1 MGAVSG
7 RSGWCRVARRVPM
20 ASDRS
25 FALALACLLVVYN
38 NVVQWTPGHQSLYV
52 PVNLALAGALV
63 ATARRRGL
71 TWDELGL
78 SPKTARRGAVCG
90 VTVAAAVAVGYAAVL
105 LSPWQGALEDDR
117 YGALGPSRLLYVT
130 LVRVPL
136 GTVVLEEVAFRAVLL
151 AATARAWS
159 LRTAVVVSSSLFGL
173 WHVRP
178 TLSALEINGV
188 ESLTGQVA
196 SVAGAVAFTT
206 LAGALFCWLRL
217 RSGSLVAP
225 VVLHTATNSLGVL
238 ATFLAHRW

>member
-1 MGAVSG
+1 MHMSGAK
-7 RSGWCRVARRVPM
+7 RVHGA
-20 ASDRS
+20 DRG
-25 FALALACLLVVYN
+25 FALVLASFLVVYN
-38 NVVQWTPGHQSLYV
+38 NVVQWVPGHRSLYV

-78 SPKTARRGAVCG
+78 SPKTARRGAMYG
-90 VTVAAAVAVGYAAVL
+90 ATLAAAVAVGYAAVL
-105 LSPWQGALEDDR
+105 LSPWQGVLEDDR

-151 AATARAWS
+151 PAAVRAWS
-159 LRTAVVVSSSLFGL
+159 LRAAVVVSSSLFGL

-178 TLSALEINGV
+178 TLSALDINEVGSFASQFAGV
-188 ESLTGQVA
+188 G
-196 SVAGAVAFTT
+196 GAVVFTT

-217 RSGSLVAP
+217 RAGSLVAP
-225 VVLHTATNSLGVL
+225 VVLHTVTNSLGVL
-238 ATFLAHRW
+238 AAFLAHRW